1 MVNKHLLGKT
11 NDEYKFLKVTC
22 KEGHYIT
29 NWDKEDIL
37 EYHSAK
43 IMYTPLNAD
52 LSKYYCVTEEE
63 NAQYNEDRE
72 KAEEQ
77 KRIEEEKKREEERN
91 NH

>member
-1 MVNKHLLGKT
+1 MVNEHLLVET

-37 EYHSAK
+37 NYNSSK
-43 IMYTPLNAD
+43 IMYCPLNID

-63 NAQYNEDRE
+63 NAQYYEDRE

-77 KRIEEEKKREEERN
+77 IRIEEEKKREKERN

>member
-1 MVNKHLLGKT
+1 MVNEHLLVET

-37 EYHSAK
+37 EYNSSK
-43 IMYTPLNAD
+43 IMYCPLNTD

-63 NAQYNEDRE
+63 NAQYYEDKE

>member
-1 MVNKHLLGKT
+1 MVNEHLLVEK
-11 NDEYKFLKVTC
+11 NEEYKFLKVTC
-22 KEGHYIT
+22 SEGHYIT

-37 EYHSAK
+37 KYHSAK
-43 IMYTPLNAD
+43 IMYTPLTAD

-77 KRIEEEKKREEERN
+77 KRIEEEKKREERN